1 MAITAQIKYRSNPR
15 YHADSIPVVFG
26 SGSDSRILYDGGN
39 DEWTVQTKNASGT
52 FVDRLRIEANTNTP
66 DIDAV
71 DLPIKW
77 PAGRAVT
84 AGDYS
89 IGRDADGTKQQHFNV
104 PTGAGWEWSIND
116 SGQIVYTAGALA
128 FQQATTISTTTG
140 DLTIGA
146 AAGADVLIGDD
157 VTIIYVDGGENGVGI
172 GRAPTDSSR
181 LLVDWPAISVVGPGT
196 YLKSS
201 FRGNNGAITVTG
213 AASRIAT
220 VGIGEPN
227 ITISGGSVVWAPSLF
242 ISSIATEATNN
253 SAILVGDG
261 VDADISILMLQITG
275 VPTLSWDESLDSFL
289 FNKGL
294 TTGKNNGTAN
304 TGVTAAEYGDGY
316 QHTTVLTVS
325 QVNALTIAD
334 NAAIADGRLLYTFP
348 AGAIV
353 IDYAYMTM
361 GMTAASAEAQSDTP
375 DVGLGTVIAS
385 GAVSVLSGTAT
396 FEDIITGQTA
406 TDANGTAT
414 VKTTLP
420 TAGNPF
426 VIESGDAHTLHF
438 NVADTWAD
446 DTGGDLTADISGTVV
461 LVWRFLA

>member
-1 MAITAQIKYRSNPR
+1 
-15 YHADSIPVVFG
+15 
-26 SGSDSRILYDGGN
+26 
-39 DEWTVQTKNASGT
+39 
-52 FVDRLRIEANTNTP
+52 
-66 DIDAV
+66 
-71 DLPIKW
+71 
-77 PAGRAVT
+77 
-84 AGDYS
+84 
-89 IGRDADGTKQQHFNV
+89 
-104 PTGAGWEWSIND
+104 
-116 SGQIVYTAGALA
+116 
-128 FQQATTISTTTG
+128 
-140 DLTIGA
+140 
-146 AAGADVLIGDD
+146 
-157 VTIIYVDGGENGVGI
+157 
-172 GRAPTDSSR
+172 
-181 LLVDWPAISVVGPGT
+181 
-196 YLKSS
+196 
-201 FRGNNGAITVTG
+201 
-213 AASRIAT
+213 
-220 VGIGEPN
+220 
-227 ITISGGSVVWAPSLF
+227 
-242 ISSIATEATNN
+242 
-253 SAILVGDG
+253 
-261 VDADISILMLQITG
+261 MLQITG